1 MPRLPFGANEISD
14 GFSRDILTRWVANRE
29 INILENCRSHLRKE
43 YLFYE
48 VFVIHSYRAAFG
60 TLIERHA

>member
-1 MPRLPFGANEISD
+1 MGD
-14 GFSRDILTRWVANRE
+14 KY
-29 INILENCRSHLRKE
+29 LRKE

-48 VFVIHSYRAAFG
+48 VFVIHIYRAAFV